1 MRQYFIRGEAQ
12 NLSRAAMLRHALM
25 SGGTIGP
32 GPLHGFHH
40 TADCTAMTCE
50 NCGAPTR
57 LSRDQGLMICDYC
70 GSQTTPPMDEEGV
83 VVVAPT
89 KHNCPVCET
98 PLYDAA
104 LESSELLY
112 CTGCHGMLF
121 DMEKFLPLLDVL
133 REHRYWSRS
142 SQTPRIFDADR
153 LLHCPLCKSE
163 MDEHLYGG
171 GGNMDVDSCE
181 RCGVL
186 WLDRG
191 ELSRIVA
198 APDRPPE
205 PQPKMTPR
213 RPSASFS

>member
-104 LESSELLY
+104 LES
-112 CTGCHGMLF
+112 
-121 DMEKFLPLLDVL
+121 
-133 REHRYWSRS
+133 
-142 SQTPRIFDADR
+142 
-153 LLHCPLCKSE
+153 
-163 MDEHLYGG
+163 
-171 GGNMDVDSCE
+171 
-181 RCGVL
+181 
-186 WLDRG
+186 
-191 ELSRIVA
+191 
-198 APDRPPE
+198 
-205 PQPKMTPR
+205 
-213 RPSASFS
+213 